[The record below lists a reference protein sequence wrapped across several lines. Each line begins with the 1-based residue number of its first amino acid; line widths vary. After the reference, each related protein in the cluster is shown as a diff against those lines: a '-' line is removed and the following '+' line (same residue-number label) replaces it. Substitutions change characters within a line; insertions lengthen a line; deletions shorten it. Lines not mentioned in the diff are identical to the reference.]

1 MKDIFKKYPMQEG
14 ESMGKWQRRVSRQIY
29 EEQYADK
36 TPEQMQK
43 ILAQYKKE
51 HPDEFEGNNARLVS
65 PAFSA
70 LFDRLRELNMENAIF
85 EKNPKSVDKMKAVE
99 STSKETQQKMGC
111 LAVLATVLNP
121 KKWFTREKRFPTP
134 EEEEKWNN
142 LLNPLRMEPTPEKDF
157 AGRFMKDFY
166 KRLAVEK
173 RKEKKSR

>member
-14 ESMGKWQRRVSRQIY
+14 ESMGGWQRRVSRQIY

-36 TPEQMQK
+36 TPEQMQE
-43 ILAQYKKE
+43 ILEQYQKE
-51 HPDEFEGNNARLVS
+51 HPGEFDGKHARLVS

-85 EKNPKSVDKMKAVE
+85 ENKPKSIDKMKAGE
-99 STSKETQQKMGC
+99 STSKETQKKMGC

-121 KKWFTREKRFPTP
+121 KKWFTQKECIPTS
-134 EEEEKWNN
+134 EEEKKFGR
-142 LLNPLRMEPTPEKDF
+142 LLGTLRMEPTPEKDF
-157 AGRFMKDFY
+157 EGRFMKDFY
-166 KRLAVEK
+166 KRLVAEK

>member
-14 ESMGKWQRRVSRQIY
+14 ESMGKWQHRVSRQIY

-36 TPEQMQK
+36 TPEQMRE

-51 HPDEFEGNNARLVS
+51 HPGEFEGNNARLVS

-70 LFDRLRELNMENAIF
+70 LLGRLQELNMENAIF
-85 EKNPKSVDKMKAVE
+85 ENKPKSIDKMKAGE

-121 KKWFTREKRFPTP
+121 KKWFTQKECIPTP
-134 EEEEKWNN
+134 EEEKKFGR
-142 LLNPLRMEPTPEKDF
+142 LLGTLRMEPTPEKDF
-157 AGRFMKDFY
+157 EGRFIRDFN
-166 KRLAVEK
+166 KRFATEK